1 MKNSKA
7 FLLVFIFLIQLLF
20 FLSATPITSTSYG
33 VSSGTGTIQHVILIM
48 EENKAYSQII
58 GSASAPYIN
67 SLANKYALATDW
79 LPAQVNQDPCSCSLP
94 QYIDISSGSDGGIVN
109 DCTGT
114 GCQGISTS
122 NTNIFELMS
131 NAGLTW
137 KEYSE
142 SMPSNCYMTD
152 SGNYFVHHTMA
163 PFYSDLS
170 NVCSQLDVPLG
181 DVSTQTGNFY
191 NDLSSNNLANLVE
204 ISPNICDDMHTLCSG
219 ETSQI
224 ATGDAWL
231 KSFLP
236 AIINSPEF
244 SSTIIIITW
253 DNGSPLTSPVATIIV
268 GPSSLVKPGQYNQAL
283 SHYSFLS
290 TVESIFNL
298 PSLGRNDVS
307 ATSLTAT
314 PMLLTGSSTTST
326 SISMSSSTSSTPPMF
341 SFLGALSSGTGAIE
355 LELIVVL
362 ILGLA
367 VVRQI
372 RD

>member
-1 MKNSKA
+1 M
-7 FLLVFIFLIQLLF
+7 
-20 FLSATPITSTSYG
+20 
-33 VSSGTGTIQHVILIM
+33 
-48 EENKAYSQII
+48 ENKVYSQII
-58 GSASAPYIN
+58 GSSSAPYIN

-109 DCTGT
+109 DCSGT

-131 NAGLTW
+131 NQGLTW

-142 SMPSNCYMTD
+142 SMPSNCYMSD

-170 NVCSQLDVPLG
+170 SVCSQLDVPLG

-191 NDLSSNNLANLVE
+191 NDLNSNNLANLVE

-219 ETSQI
+219 ESSTIS
-224 ATGDAWL
+224 AGDAWL

-244 SSTIIIITW
+244 ASTIVIITW

-290 TVESIFNL
+290 TVESIFAL
-298 PSLGRNDVS
+298 PSLGRND
-307 ATSLTAT
+307 ATA
-314 PMLLTGSSTTST
+314 SSILGTIILPGTTTTTTTTST
-326 SISMSSSTSSTPPMF
+326 TTSNQGSSLPPI
-341 SFLGALSSGTGAIE
+341 LSYIGTLTSGTGLVE
-355 LELIVVL
+355 LEVIVL
-362 ILGLA
+362 LLGSI
-367 VVRQI
+367 VFVRML